1 MNAPRTVAVSLA
13 LAAPALAQYGLSTTV
28 LSTVSPTPIPRSIE
42 LVPTPISLNVICSMT
57 QGSRQIPVDVTNPV
71 APVVGLPATHSQDQY
86 CDAVYT
92 PDFGGRLVTAH
103 RFGGLQ
109 VWDATLPN
117 LGGPL
122 PLLGYSATNY
132 SHEGLKTYFHQGST
146 YVLYGEQ
153 HTSPTSQGGLEIW
166 RLNSGGLTFVG
177 QHMMT
182 AAAGRALT
190 LSRDGRVVW
199 QWGDQNN
206 DNTDGVLRVYST
218 NGYTGNPIL
227 INSVNHPFVQPY
239 TDKDIESNAAQT
251 NLLSAMGWDG
261 LRAIDISI
269 VTSPVINT
277 VFPPSTTLFF
287 DGVTFVPSTNIAVVW
302 GLIRFGSTDID
313 FLAFFDAS
321 IPGAAIPLLV
331 IPPGFRV
338 DDVKVQGNHLY
349 CLGRDR
355 AASMAPILVIY

>member
-1 MNAPRTVAVSLA
+1 MSSNRLLA
-13 LAAPALAQYGLSTTV
+13 ISFVLAAPAAAQYGLSTTV
-28 LSTVSPTPIPRSIE
+28 LSTVSPTPIPRSIVM
-42 LVPTPISLNVICSMT
+42 VPNPVGLHAICSMT
-57 QGSRQIPVDVTNPV
+57 QQSRQIPVDVTNPL
-71 APVVGLPATHSQDQY
+71 APTVGAPATITRDQY

-92 PDFGGRLVTAH
+92 PDFGGRLVSAH

-109 VWDATLPN
+109 VWDATMPSLA
-117 LGGPL
+117 GPL
-122 PLLGYSATNY
+122 PALGFSATNY
-132 SHEGLKTYFHQGST
+132 SHEGLKTYFHQGVT

-153 HTSPTSQGGLEIW
+153 HTSPTTQGGLEIW
-166 RLNSGGLTFVG
+166 RLDSGGVSFVG
-177 QHMMT
+177 EHMMT

-190 LSRDGRVVW
+190 VSQDGRIVW

-206 DNTDGVLRVYST
+206 DNLDGVLRVYST
-218 NGYTGNPIL
+218 NGYTGAPIL
-227 INSVNHPFVQPY
+227 INTVTHPFVQTY
-239 TDKDIESNAAQT
+239 TDKDIESNAVQT
-251 NLLSAMGWDG
+251 NLLSALGWDG
-261 LRAIDISI
+261 LRAIDISV

-277 VFPPSTTLFF
+277 VFGPSTSLFF

-302 GLIRFGSTDID
+302 GLIRIGTTDID

-321 IPGAAIPLLV
+321 IPGAAVPLLV

-355 AASMAPILVIY
+355 AAAMAPILVVY